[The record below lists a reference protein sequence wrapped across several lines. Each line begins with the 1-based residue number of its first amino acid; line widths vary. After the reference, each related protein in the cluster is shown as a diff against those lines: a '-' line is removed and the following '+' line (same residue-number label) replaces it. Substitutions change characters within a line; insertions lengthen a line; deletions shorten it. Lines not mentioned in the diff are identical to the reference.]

1 MLWLRESL
9 AAQQFVLALFHG
21 QAFFVLGLSIVF
33 LARRSA
39 RLEIA
44 RGLMPL
50 AIFGF
55 CESLVAWSPAWFSS
69 AASTSPDALA
79 FWLAWSRLLLLGVG
93 YTFLL
98 AFALQTYVLL
108 DKPLS
113 VGRVS
118 IPAWG
123 QWAFAAGL
131 FVLWL
136 VGLVIARLAG
146 VPTEEVWLG
155 GEVATRYGLAL
166 PGGLAGAWGLRR
178 QTCTIEPERLPLVKP
193 YLRVVWFAL
202 GFFALFGG
210 LIGPAA
216 PFFPVFFPANWLNEE
231 ILLRLTGIPIS
242 IFRGLCGIAITYGV
256 VRALGVA
263 LSEVEVWLESAER
276 RQALARERE
285 RIGRELH
292 DGIIQSIY
300 AAGLMLEGARH
311 SISDEPEAARA
322 QLTRAIGS
330 LNQTIQD
337 IRRYIF
343 DLRGEMPDDD
353 LETGLGKILEDFRVN
368 TLLETEFIVEGE
380 NTRSLGAERQRHV
393 FQIAREALT
402 NVARHAQARRVEVCL
417 RYGVNALQL
426 CISDDGIGLSAL
438 PINRGQGLR
447 NIRERARLLDG
458 MLDVDTA
465 SNKGTTLILTVPY

>member
-1 MLWLRESL
+1 MTWLRDVL
-9 AAQQFVLALFHG
+9 AAHQLMLVLLHG

-39 RLEIA
+39 RLEVA
-44 RGLMPL
+44 RGLSPL
-50 AIFGF
+50 AVFGF
-55 CESLVAWSPAWFSS
+55 CEALVAWSPAWLVPSS
-69 AASTSPDALA
+69 ASAPL
-79 FWLAWSRLLLLGVG
+79 LAWLRLLLLGVG
-93 YTFLL
+93 YAFLL
-98 AFALQTYVLL
+98 AFALQARASLE
-108 DKPLS
+108 
-113 VGRVS
+113 RRR
-118 IPAWG
+118 WER
-123 QWAFAAGL
+123 WAFAGGL
-131 FVLWL
+131 FALWL
-136 VGLVIARLAG
+136 TGLIVARVAG
-146 VPTEEVWLG
+146 VPAEQVRLG
-155 GEVATRYGLAL
+155 GEVAARYGLAL
-166 PGGLAGAWGLRR
+166 PGGLLGAWGLRR
-178 QTCTIEPERLPLVKP
+178 QTYRTIEPERLPLVKP
-193 YLRVVWFAL
+193 PLRITWFAL

-216 PFFPVFFPANWLNEE
+216 SFFPASWLNQEA
-231 ILLRLTGIPIS
+231 LLRATGIPIS
-242 IFRGLCGIAITYGV
+242 LIRGLCGIAITYGI
-256 VRALGVA
+256 VRALGVV
-263 LSEVEVWLESAER
+263 LSEIELWLESMER

-311 SISDEPEAARA
+311 SIPDEPETARA

-343 DLRGEMPDDD
+343 DLRGEMPEGD
-353 LETGLGKILEDFRVN
+353 LEMGLGKMLKDFRVN

-380 NTRSLGAERQRHV
+380 DTRVLGAERRQHI

-402 NVARHAQARRVEVCL
+402 NVARHAQARRVEVRL

-426 CISDDGIGLSAL
+426 CISDDGVGLSAL
-438 PINRGQGLR
+438 PINGGHGLH

-458 MLDVDTA
+458 MLDIDTA
-465 SNKGTTLILTVPY
+465 PNKGMALILTVPY